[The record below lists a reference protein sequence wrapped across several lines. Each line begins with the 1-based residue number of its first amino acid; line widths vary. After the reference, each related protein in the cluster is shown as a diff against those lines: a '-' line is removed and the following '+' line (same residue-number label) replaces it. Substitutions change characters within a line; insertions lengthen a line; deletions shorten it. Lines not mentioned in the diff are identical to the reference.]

1 MRPGSSS
8 SRADLLQAH
17 WRDEREKRDS
27 LGICRGRNEMTE
39 DERRERK
46 RKTLVLGLC
55 CLLPSVLADFRSREV
70 KGP

>member
-1 MRPGSSS
+1 
-8 SRADLLQAH
+8 
-17 WRDEREKRDS
+17 
-27 LGICRGRNEMTE
+27 MTE